1 MLFFQQGVEFRRM
14 MNKIYQYKPNGE
26 VPPGEQLPDG
36 LRRIAL
42 GVEYCG
48 TRLRGFQ
55 KQKHDPLTVQETL
68 EKAISKV
75 AAEPVTLVC
84 AGRTDA
90 GVHATG
96 QVIHFDTR
104 ALRPTKAWVQ
114 GVNTQMPFDVRVHW
128 AQEVP
133 AQFHARFSARNRTY
147 RYLIHSAPTRT
158 AQAASEV
165 TWTERHLDMALMRE
179 GARYL
184 IGEHD
189 FSSFRAA
196 QCQARSPVRKLTK
209 LDIGRVGE
217 LIVLEISATA
227 FLHHMVRNIA
237 GVLMAVGRG
246 DRRPAWV
253 REVLE
258 ARDRTAAGVT
268 APPHGLYL
276 VDVQY
281 PEEFTLPQRAPGPLL
296 VPLPLGAI
304 GSAAP

>member
-1 MLFFQQGVEFRRM
+1 M
-14 MNKIYQYKPNGE
+14 MNKIYQYKANGE
-26 VPPGEQLPDG
+26 VPEGESLPPG

-48 TRLRGFQ
+48 SRLRGFQ
-55 KQKHDPLTVQETL
+55 KQSHDPLTVQETL

-96 QVIHFDTR
+96 QVIHFDTH
-104 ALRPTKAWVQ
+104 AVRPWKAWVH

-147 RYLIHSAPTRT
+147 RYLIHSATTRS
-158 AQAASEV
+158 AQSVNEV
-165 TWTERHLDMALMRE
+165 TWTDRELDVDAMRE
-179 GARYL
+179 GAQYL

-189 FSSFRAA
+189 FSSYRAA
-196 QCQARSPVRKLTK
+196 QCQAKSPVRRLVK
-209 LDIGRVGE
+209 LDIGRVGP
-217 LIVLEISATA
+217 LIVLEVSATA
-227 FLHHMVRNIA
+227 FLHHMVRNIT

-246 DRRPAWV
+246 DRKPEWV

-276 VDVQY
+276 VDVGY
-281 PEEFTLPQRAPGPLL
+281 PETFTLPCVEPGPLL

-304 GSAAP
+304 GGAS

>member
-1 MLFFQQGVEFRRM
+1 M
-14 MNKIYQYKPNGE
+14 MSKIYEYKPNGE
-26 VPPGEQLPDG
+26 VPAGESLPEG
-36 LRRIAL
+36 VRRIAL

-55 KQKHDPLTVQETL
+55 KQRHDRLTVQETL
-68 EKAISKV
+68 ENALSKV

-104 ALRPTKAWVQ
+104 VQRPTKAWIQ
-114 GVNTQMPFDVRVHW
+114 GVNTGMPFDVRVHW
-128 AQEVP
+128 AREVP

-147 RYLIHSAPTRT
+147 RYLIHSAPTRS

-165 TWTERHLDMALMRE
+165 TWTERDLDLDRMRA
-179 GARYL
+179 GARHL

-189 FSSFRAA
+189 FSSFRAS
-196 QCQARSPVRKLTK
+196 QCQARSPVRRLTR
-209 LDIGRVGE
+209 LDIGRVGQ
-217 LIVLEISATA
+217 LIVLEVSATA

-246 DRRPAWV
+246 DRAPGWV
-253 REVLE
+253 GEVL
-258 ARDRTAAGVT
+258 AAKDRTAAGVT

-281 PEEFTLPQRAPGPLL
+281 PEEFELPVVTPGPLL
-296 VPLPLGAI
+296 VPVPLASI
-304 GSAAP
+304 R

>member
-1 MLFFQQGVEFRRM
+1 M
-14 MNKIYQYKPNGE
+14 MNKIYHYKPNGE
-26 VPPGEQLPDG
+26 VPPGESLPEG

-55 KQKHDPLTVQETL
+55 KQKHDTQTVQEIL
-68 EKAISKV
+68 EKALSKV
-75 AAEPVTLVC
+75 AAEDITLVC

-104 ALRPTKAWVQ
+104 AVRPTKAWIQ

-128 AQEVP
+128 AQEMP
-133 AQFHARFSARNRTY
+133 PQFHARFSARNRTY
-147 RYLIHSAPTRT
+147 RYLIHSAPTRS
-158 AQAASEV
+158 AQASSEV
-165 TWTERHLDMALMRE
+165 TWTERKLDMAAMRE
-179 GARYL
+179 GARHL

-196 QCQARSPVRKLTK
+196 QCQAKSPVRRLTR
-209 LDIGRVGE
+209 LDIGLVGQ
-217 LIVLEISATA
+217 LIVLEVSATA
-227 FLHHMVRNIA
+227 FLHHMVRNIT

-246 DRRPAWV
+246 DRDPDWV

-268 APPHGLYL
+268 APPFGLYL

-281 PEEFTLPQRAPGPLL
+281 PDEFVLPAVLPGPLL
-296 VPLPLGAI
+296 VPKPLGSI
-304 GSAAP
+304 GHS

>member
-1 MLFFQQGVEFRRM
+1 MKS
-14 MNKIYQYKPNGE
+14 KIYQYKPNGE
-26 VPPGEQLPDG
+26 VPPGESLPEG

-68 EKAISKV
+68 EKALSRV

-90 GVHATG
+90 GVHASS
-96 QVIHFDTR
+96 QVVHFDTT
-104 ALRPTKAWVQ
+104 ALRPVKAWVQ

-133 AQFHARFSARNRTY
+133 AQFHARFSARSRSY
-147 RYLIHSAPTRT
+147 RYLIHSAPTRS

-165 TWTERHLDMALMRE
+165 TWTERTLDLEAMRE
-179 GARYL
+179 GAGHL

-196 QCQARSPVRKLTK
+196 QCQARSPVRRLTR
-209 LDIGRVGE
+209 LDIGRVGQ
-217 LIVLEISATA
+217 LIVLEVSATA

-246 DRRPAWV
+246 DRPPEWV
-253 REVLE
+253 QQVLE
-258 ARDRTAAGVT
+258 ARDRTAASVT

-281 PEEFTLPQRAPGPLL
+281 PPEFTLPEVVPGPLL
-296 VPLPLGAI
+296 VPLPFGSI
-304 GSAAP
+304 GTQ

>member
-1 MLFFQQGVEFRRM
+1 M
-14 MNKIYQYKPNGE
+14 MNKNYQYKPNGE
-26 VPPGEQLPDG
+26 VPAGESLPEG

-48 TRLRGFQ
+48 SRLRGFQ
-55 KQKHDPLTVQETL
+55 KQKHDPQTVQETL
-68 EKAISKV
+68 EKALSKV

-96 QVIHFDTR
+96 QVIHFDTT
-104 ALRPTKAWVQ
+104 AQRPTKAWIQ

-128 AQEVP
+128 AREMP

-147 RYLIHSAPTRT
+147 RYLIHSAPTRS

-165 TWTERHLDMALMRE
+165 TWTERTLDLDAMRA
-179 GARYL
+179 GSQFL
-184 IGEHD
+184 LGEHD

-196 QCQARSPVRKLTK
+196 QCQAKSPVRRLIR
-209 LDIGRVGE
+209 LDIGRVGQ

-246 DRRPAWV
+246 DRPPEWV
-253 REVLE
+253 GEVLA
-258 ARDRTAAGVT
+258 ARDRTAASVT

-281 PEEFTLPQRAPGPLL
+281 PPEFDLPDVLPGPLL
-296 VPLPLGAI
+296 VSRPLGTI
-304 GSAAP
+304 GED